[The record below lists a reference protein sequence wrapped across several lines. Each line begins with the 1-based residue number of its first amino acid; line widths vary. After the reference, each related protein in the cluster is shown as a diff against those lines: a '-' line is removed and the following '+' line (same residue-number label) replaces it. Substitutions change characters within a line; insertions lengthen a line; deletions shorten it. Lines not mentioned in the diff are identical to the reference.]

1 MSVQSNAH
9 PSIEARHKARTMSPG
24 RPEGRTTPA
33 FQPGMSLGRAFDQ
46 WLETIAPAPWSM
58 TVGVSTV
65 EPVAHKAPRPLYTEE
80 ERVRRDRSIWTIVQA
95 VLAPLQ
101 FVVFAISLAL
111 VLRFVLTGQGYGVA
125 TASIIAKTVL
135 LYAIMI
141 TGSIWEKVVFGKWLF
156 APSFFWEDVF
166 SMLVLTL
173 QTAYLFGVITGRA
186 SHLQQM
192 EIALA
197 AYAAYA
203 INATQFLMKLR
214 QARLEKPAQAVV
226 SGLGA

>member
-24 RPEGRTTPA
+24 RPQGGTRPS

-46 WLETIAPAPWSM
+46 WLETIAPSPWSM

-65 EPVAHKAPRPLYTEE
+65 QPVAQKASRPLYTAE
-80 ERVRRDRSIWTIVQA
+80 ERVRRDRSVWTIVQG

-111 VLRFVLTGQGYGVA
+111 VLRFVLTGQGYEVA
-125 TASIIAKTVL
+125 TGSIIAKTVL

-186 SHLQQM
+186 THLQQM

-203 INATQFLMKLR
+203 INATQFLLKLR
-214 QARLEKPAQAVV
+214 QARLEKPAQVVV
-226 SGLGA
+226 SGQGA

>member
-1 MSVQSNAH
+1 M
-9 PSIEARHKARTMSPG
+9 
-24 RPEGRTTPA
+24 
-33 FQPGMSLGRAFDQ
+33 
-46 WLETIAPAPWSM
+46 
-58 TVGVSTV
+58 
-65 EPVAHKAPRPLYTEE
+65 
-80 ERVRRDRSIWTIVQA
+80 
-95 VLAPLQ
+95 
-101 FVVFAISLAL
+101 
-111 VLRFVLTGQGYGVA
+111 
-125 TASIIAKTVL
+125 
-135 LYAIMI
+135 
-141 TGSIWEKVVFGKWLF
+141 FGKWLF

-203 INATQFLMKLR
+203 INATQFLLKLR